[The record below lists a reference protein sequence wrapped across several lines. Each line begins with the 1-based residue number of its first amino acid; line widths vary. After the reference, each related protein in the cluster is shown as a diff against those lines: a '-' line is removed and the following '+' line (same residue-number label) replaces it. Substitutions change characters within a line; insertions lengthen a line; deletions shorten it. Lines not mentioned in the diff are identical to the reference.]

1 MWARNRFQRY
11 VLAQLAGPLLLFTLS
26 LTGVVWL
33 TQSLRSVDLI
43 VNRGLSVGAFLSL
56 TTLVLPSVLTLIL
69 PIGLF
74 AAVLYA
80 YQRLAAESE
89 LVAMVATGLSP
100 WQLAAPALKLA
111 SLITLLCYAFTLYLM
126 PAGLRSFKTMQTELR
141 SDLSHVLLQEGA
153 FNTLGD
159 RLTVYI
165 RERLPGGELRG
176 ILVHDSRDAQRPVTM
191 MASQAALVLSAAG
204 PRLVMLDGNRQE
216 VERAAGRVSL
226 LNFQRYE
233 LDLRAFMKN
242 PESRWLEPRERYLHE
257 LLVLTDNLDDVKNA
271 GRLRAEAHD
280 RLVGPLYALSFTLI
294 ALAAVLGGEFNRKG
308 KTLRL
313 AAAVLV
319 ALVTR
324 LAGVGLVT
332 LSARTPLLLP
342 LLYATALL
350 PAIVAAHLLSDR
362 ARNSSGLWPVN
373 P

>member
-1 MWARNRFQRY
+1 VWRSNRFQVY
-11 VLAQLAGPLLLFTLS
+11 LLAQLAGPLLLFVLS

-43 VNRGLSVGAFLSL
+43 VNRGLSVGTFLSL

-80 YQRLAAESE
+80 YQRLEAENE
-89 LVAMVATGLSP
+89 LVAMIASGLSP

-111 SLITLLCYAFTLYLM
+111 FVIMAICYAFTLYLM
-126 PAGLRSFKTMQTELR
+126 PAGLRSFKSMQTDLR

-165 RERLPGGELRG
+165 RERLPSGELRG
-176 ILVHDSRDAQRPVTM
+176 ILVHDSRDARQPVTM
-191 MASQAALVLSAAG
+191 MASQAALVLGAAG
-204 PRLVMLDGNRQE
+204 PRLVMLNGNRQE
-216 VERAAGRVSL
+216 VARLSGRVSL
-226 LNFQRYE
+226 LNFDRYE
-233 LDLRAFMKN
+233 LDLRAYMKS

-257 LLVLTDNLDDVKNA
+257 LLFPTDNLDDIRNA

-280 RLVGPLYALSFTLI
+280 RLVAPLHAPCFTLI
-294 ALAAVLGGEFNRKG
+294 ALAAVLGGEHNRRG
-308 KTLRL
+308 KLPRL
-313 AAAVLV
+313 SAVVLMAV
-319 ALVTR
+319 AIR
-324 LAGVGLVT
+324 LAGVGLVS
-332 LSARTPLLLP
+332 LSARTPVLLP

-350 PAIVAAHLLSDR
+350 PAIVAARLLSDR
-362 ARNSSGLWPVN
+362 RTGAAGLRPAG